1 MDLSPEA
8 GTRRRSPQMMLGWVA
23 GAVMFVGI
31 AVSFKMLPLGFAFVG
46 VGAVL
51 LLISLGLELRTR
63 KMVARSGESVF
74 PEGGTF
80 GGRRSPQTHT
90 KM

>member
-8 GTRRRSPQMMLGWVA
+8 GTSRRSPQLKLGWAAFALMV
-23 GAVMFVGI
+23 VGI
-31 AVSFKMLPLGFAFVG
+31 AISFVQLPVGFAFVG
-46 VGAVL
+46 VAAVL
-51 LLISLGLELRTR
+51 LVVAAVLEVRTR
-63 KMVARSGESVF
+63 KVVGDAEGSVF

-90 KM
+90 QM

>member
-8 GTRRRSPQMMLGWVA
+8 GTGRRSPQLVLGWVA
-23 GAVMFVGI
+23 FAVMVVGI
-31 AVSFKMLPLGFAFVG
+31 AVSFVLLPLGFGLVG

-51 LLISLGLELRTR
+51 LVVALVLEFRTR
-63 KMVARSGESVF
+63 KAVTDNEGTAFG
-74 PEGGTF
+74 EGGTF

-90 KM
+90 GM

>member
-8 GTRRRSPQMMLGWVA
+8 GTSRRSPQLKLGWAALVFFIA
-23 GAVMFVGI
+23 GI
-31 AVSFKMLPLGFAFVG
+31 AVSFLMLPVGFGIVG

-51 LLISLGLELRTR
+51 LIVSAVLEVRTR
-63 KMVARSGESVF
+63 KAVVDADGPAF

-90 KM
+90 QM

>member
-1 MDLSPEA
+1 MDLSPQA
-8 GTRRRSPQMMLGWVA
+8 GTRRRSPQLVLGWVA
-23 GAVMFVGI
+23 FAVMAVGI
-31 AVSFKMLPLGFAFVG
+31 AVSFFLLPVGFALVG

-51 LLISLGLELRTR
+51 LVVSLVLELRTR
-63 KMVARSGESVF
+63 KAVQDSEGSPFA
-74 PEGGTF
+74 EGGTF

>member
-8 GTRRRSPQMMLGWVA
+8 GTKRRSPQLLLGWA
-23 GAVMFVGI
+23 ALAVIVIGI
-31 AVSFKMLPLGFAFVG
+31 AISFLMLPVGFALVG

-51 LLISLGLELRTR
+51 LVAAFVFELRTR
-63 KMVARSGESVF
+63 KAVERSDGSAF
-74 PEGGTF
+74 QEGGTF